1 MNIRSTIAIGALFFG
16 QVILAQE
23 NKKNETKEKQID
35 EVTITKTKKAVE
47 QKPDRTIFD
56 FSEQAHLNTGN
67 LSEGLKK
74 LPGLIISDVAGMMY
88 QGKQLDVY
96 MDGRPL
102 NIGSN
107 DLNTYLEGMPANSV
121 ERVEVITQPGA
132 EFPATSG
139 GAIINIITNKNAKNY
154 LSATYSGRYAF
165 TNYDKWRNRTNNS
178 LLLNAKNKFFGWQLN
193 FGQNYRENYTNSMTD
208 VIAQVFSE
216 RIQRGYFLKSA
227 VTFDIGKD
235 RLLLNYDIN
244 KNNNDN
250 QIQSS
255 GYFPFLE
262 EGKDT
267 RIIDYTTRD
276 QTNNENLRQE
286 ASATYQVKFDDKAK
300 KLDIN
305 FTYNHFDSDFD
316 QSGFKYQENS
326 QNFEQSANSSNQNVG
341 ALRIDYSQPIKL
353 LDEGKLSFGGIYE
366 KLDFDAFNGSFT
378 NLDYSRQTASSY
390 LELQTKL
397 KKFDFIL
404 GLRAEDY
411 DISGIVRYLDNNKSI
426 VQDDIIPFKQFRFFP
441 NATVQYNF
449 AKQVYFMLNYNKKIQ
464 LPNINSLNP
473 NNTNYQNGSIQF
485 GGNPNLQPTVFNN
498 FEAKISAF
506 DYAFIG
512 YNVSVASN
520 QNAQIAEKFYPDP
533 NNKIIN
539 EKDAFTLRN
548 GFVNLSEMR
557 IHNFNFGLPIPF
569 MLFTKGLG
577 ETLKMNVNPDTMNFL
592 YVYAA
597 YQVHDIPD
605 FKAKGFWNYNLM
617 AQLILPQK
625 IKFVATY
632 NNMTKGNWFYYFMEK
647 PWYHSLD
654 LTATKKFMKD
664 RLSVSIF
671 ANDVLKTQENAVRS
685 VYKDANIFL
694 GNRFDAQNFGISFNY
709 KIPTRNKLAKENP
722 NLLKKDSQD
731 NSGGIGVQ

>member
-1 MNIRSTIAIGALFFG
+1 MKIKSTLVVSLLCTSQFYFS
-16 QVILAQE
+16 QE
-23 NKKNETKEKQID
+23 TPKKESEKQI
-35 EVTITKTKKAVE
+35 ETVTIAKTKKAVE
-47 QKPDRTIFD
+47 QKADRTIFD
-56 FSEQAHLNTGN
+56 FSDQAYLTTGN

-154 LSATYSGRYAF
+154 LSATYSGRYSF
-165 TNYDKWRNRTNNS
+165 TNDDQWRNRTNNS
-178 LLLNAKNKFFGWQLN
+178 LLLNAKNRYFGWQLN
-193 FGQNYRENYTNSMTD
+193 FGQNYRENYTNSVTD
-208 VIAQVFSE
+208 AIAQVFSE

-235 RLLLNYDIN
+235 RLLVNYDVG

-250 QIQSS
+250 QIHSS
-255 GYFPFLE
+255 GYYPQL
-262 EGKDT
+262 DSNLPT
-267 RIIDYTTRD
+267 TIVDYTTRD

-286 ASATYQVKFDDKAK
+286 ASATYQIKFNNKSK

-305 FTYNHFDSDFD
+305 ATYNRFDTDF
-316 QSGFKYQENS
+316 QQNGVRRENNA
-326 QNFEQSANSSNQNVG
+326 QTNYPSANSSQQDVG
-341 ALRIDYSQPIKL
+341 TLRMDYSQPIKL

-366 KLDFDAFNGSFT
+366 KLNFEAFNGSFT

-390 LELQTKL
+390 LELQTRL

-411 DISGIVRYLDNNKSI
+411 DISGTTKNTVENEITESELT
-426 VQDDIIPFKQFRFFP
+426 PFKQFRFFP

-449 AKQVYFMLNYNKKIQ
+449 AKQVYLMLNYNKKIQ

-506 DYAFIG
+506 DYAFVG

-520 QNAQIAEKFYPDP
+520 QNAQIAEKFYPDA
-533 NNKIIN
+533 NNKIIDGR
-539 EKDAFTLRN
+539 DAFTLRN
-548 GFVNLSEMR
+548 SFVNLSEMR
-557 IHNFNFGLPIPF
+557 IHNFNFGMPIPF
-569 MLFTKGLG
+569 MLFTKGVS
-577 ETLKMNVNPDTMNFL
+577 ETLKMNINPDTMNFL

-605 FKAKGFWNYNLM
+605 FKAKGFWTYNLM

-664 RLSVSIF
+664 QLSVSIF

-685 VYKDANIFL
+685 VYKDGPIFL

-722 NLLKKDSQD
+722 NLLKKDKQD
-731 NSGGIGVQ
+731 DGAGIGLQ

>member
-1 MNIRSTIAIGALFFG
+1 MNVRSTIAIGALFFG
-16 QVILAQE
+16 QFLLAQE
-23 NKKNETKEKQID
+23 NKKTETKEKHID
-35 EVTITKTKKAVE
+35 EVTITKTKKAIE

-88 QGKQLDVY
+88 QGKQLDVF

-139 GAIINIITNKNAKNY
+139 GAIINIVTNKNAKNY

-178 LLLNAKNKFFGWQLN
+178 LLLNAKNKYFGWQLN
-193 FGQNYRENYTNSMTD
+193 FGQNYRENYSNSMTD
-208 VIAQVFSE
+208 AIAQVFSD

-235 RLLLNYDIN
+235 RLLLNYDLN

-255 GYFPFLE
+255 GYFPLVN
-262 EGKDT
+262 EGSPT

-276 QTNNENLRQE
+276 QTNNQNLRQE

-300 KLDIN
+300 KLDITA
-305 FTYNHFDSDFD
+305 TYNHFNTDFD
-316 QSGFKYQENS
+316 QNGIRSEDNIQYSYQLP
-326 QNFEQSANSSNQNVG
+326 NSSKQNVG
-341 ALRIDYSQPIKL
+341 TVRVDYSQPIKL
-353 LDEGKLSFGGIYE
+353 LDEGKLSFGGFYE
-366 KLDFDAFNGSFT
+366 KLSFDAFNGRFT

-397 KKFDFIL
+397 QKFDFIL

-411 DISGIVRYLDNNKSI
+411 DISGITRSEDANQTIIQK
-426 VQDDIIPFKQFRFFP
+426 DIIPFKQFRFFP

-449 AKQVYFMLNYNKKIQ
+449 AKQVYFMMNYNKKIQ

-473 NNTNYQNGSIQF
+473 NNPNYQNGSIQF

-512 YNVSVASN
+512 YNVSIASN
-520 QNAQIAEKFYPDP
+520 QNAQVAEKIYPDP
-533 NNKIIN
+533 DNKIIN
-539 EKDAFTLRN
+539 GRDAFTLRN
-548 GFVNLSEMR
+548 SFVNLSEMK
-557 IHNFNFGLPIPF
+557 IHNFNFGMPIPF
-569 MLFTKGLG
+569 MLFTKGLS

-592 YVYAA
+592 YVYFG
-597 YQVHDIPD
+597 YQVHDVPD
-605 FKAKGFWNYNLM
+605 FKTKGFWNYNLM
-617 AQLILPQK
+617 AQLILPEK

-632 NNMTKGNWFYYFMEK
+632 NNMTKGNWFYYYMEK

-664 RLSVSIF
+664 QLSVSIF
-671 ANDVLKTQENAVRS
+671 ANDVLKTQKNAVRS
-685 VYKDANIFL
+685 VYKDANVFL

-709 KIPTRNKLAKENP
+709 KIPTKNKLAKENP
-722 NLLKKDSQD
+722 NLLKKDKQD
-731 NSGGIGVQ
+731 DGGISIQ

>member
-1 MNIRSTIAIGALFFG
+1 MNVRSTIAIGALFFG
-16 QVILAQE
+16 HFLLAQE
-23 NKKNETKEKQID
+23 NKKTETKEKHID
-35 EVTITKTKKAVE
+35 EVTITKTKKAIE

-88 QGKQLDVY
+88 QGKQLDVF

-139 GAIINIITNKNAKNY
+139 GAIINIVTNKNAKNY

-178 LLLNAKNKFFGWQLN
+178 LLLNAKNKYFGWQLN
-193 FGQNYRENYTNSMTD
+193 FGQNYRENYSNSMTD
-208 VIAQVFSE
+208 AIAQVFSD

-235 RLLLNYDIN
+235 RLLINYDLN

-255 GYFPFLE
+255 GYFPLVN
-262 EGKDT
+262 EGSPT

-276 QTNNENLRQE
+276 QTNSQNLRQE

-300 KLDIN
+300 KLDITA
-305 FTYNHFDSDFD
+305 TYNHFNTDFD
-316 QSGFKYQENS
+316 QNGIRSEDNIQYSYQLP
-326 QNFEQSANSSNQNVG
+326 NSSKQNVG
-341 ALRIDYSQPIKL
+341 TVRVDYSQPIKL
-353 LDEGKLSFGGIYE
+353 LDEGKLSFGGFYE
-366 KLDFDAFNGSFT
+366 KLNFDAFNGRFT

-397 KKFDFIL
+397 QKFDFIL

-411 DISGIVRYLDNNKSI
+411 DISGITKSEDTNQTI
-426 VQDDIIPFKQFRFFP
+426 IQKDIIPFKQFRFFP

-449 AKQVYFMLNYNKKIQ
+449 AKQVYFMMNYNKKIQ

-473 NNTNYQNGSIQF
+473 NNPNYQNGSIQF

-512 YNVSVASN
+512 YNVSIASN
-520 QNAQIAEKFYPDP
+520 QNAQVAEKIYPDP
-533 NNKIIN
+533 DNKIIN
-539 EKDAFTLRN
+539 GRDAFTLRN
-548 GFVNLSEMR
+548 SFVNLSEMK
-557 IHNFNFGLPIPF
+557 IHNFNFGMPIPF
-569 MLFTKGLG
+569 MLFTKGLS

-592 YVYAA
+592 YVYFG
-597 YQVHDIPD
+597 YQVHDVPD
-605 FKAKGFWNYNLM
+605 FKTKGFWNYNLM
-617 AQLILPQK
+617 AQLILPEK

-632 NNMTKGNWFYYFMEK
+632 NNMTKGNWFYYYMEK

-664 RLSVSIF
+664 QLSVSIF

-685 VYKDANIFL
+685 VYKDANVFL

-709 KIPTRNKLAKENP
+709 KIPTKNKLAKENP
-722 NLLKKDSQD
+722 NLLKKDKQD
-731 NSGGIGVQ
+731 DGGISIQ

>member
-1 MNIRSTIAIGALFFG
+1 MNVRSTIAVGALFFG
-16 QVILAQE
+16 QFLLAQE
-23 NKKNETKEKQID
+23 NKKTETKEKHID
-35 EVTITKTKKAVE
+35 EVTITKTKKAIE

-88 QGKQLDVY
+88 QGKQLDVF

-139 GAIINIITNKNAKNY
+139 GAIINIVTNKNAKNY

-178 LLLNAKNKFFGWQLN
+178 LLLNAKNKYFGWQLN
-193 FGQNYRENYTNSMTD
+193 FGQNYRENYSNSMTD
-208 VIAQVFSE
+208 AIAQVFSD

-235 RLLLNYDIN
+235 RLLLNYDLN

-255 GYFPFLE
+255 GYFPLVN
-262 EGKDT
+262 EGSPT

-276 QTNNENLRQE
+276 QTNSQNLRQE

-300 KLDIN
+300 KLDITA
-305 FTYNHFDSDFD
+305 TYNHFNTDFD
-316 QSGFKYQENS
+316 QNGIRSEDNIQYSYQLP
-326 QNFEQSANSSNQNVG
+326 NSSKQNVG
-341 ALRIDYSQPIKL
+341 TVRVDYSQPIKL
-353 LDEGKLSFGGIYE
+353 LDEGKLSFGGFYE
-366 KLDFDAFNGSFT
+366 KLSFDAFNGRFT

-397 KKFDFIL
+397 QKFDFIL

-411 DISGIVRYLDNNKSI
+411 DISGITRSEDANQIIQK
-426 VQDDIIPFKQFRFFP
+426 DIIPFKQFRFFP
-441 NATVQYNF
+441 NATLQYNF
-449 AKQVYFMLNYNKKIQ
+449 AKQVYFMMNYNKKIQ

-473 NNTNYQNGSIQF
+473 NNPNYQNGSIQF

-512 YNVSVASN
+512 YNVSIASN
-520 QNAQIAEKFYPDP
+520 QNAQVAEKIYTDPD
-533 NNKIIN
+533 NKIIN
-539 EKDAFTLRN
+539 GRDAFTLRN
-548 GFVNLSEMR
+548 SFVNLSEMK
-557 IHNFNFGLPIPF
+557 IHNFNFGMPIPF
-569 MLFTKGLG
+569 MLFTKGLS

-592 YVYAA
+592 YVYFG
-597 YQVHDIPD
+597 YQVHDVPD
-605 FKAKGFWNYNLM
+605 FKTKGFWNYNLM
-617 AQLILPQK
+617 AQLILPEK

-632 NNMTKGNWFYYFMEK
+632 NNMTKGNWFYYYMEK

-664 RLSVSIF
+664 QLSVSIF

-685 VYKDANIFL
+685 VYKDANVFL

-709 KIPTRNKLAKENP
+709 KIPTKNKLAKENP
-722 NLLKKDSQD
+722 NLLKKDKQD
-731 NSGGIGVQ
+731 DGGISIQ

>member
-1 MNIRSTIAIGALFFG
+1 
-16 QVILAQE
+16 
-23 NKKNETKEKQID
+23 
-35 EVTITKTKKAVE
+35 
-47 QKPDRTIFD
+47 
-56 FSEQAHLNTGN
+56 
-67 LSEGLKK
+67 
-74 LPGLIISDVAGMMY
+74 
-88 QGKQLDVY
+88 
-96 MDGRPL
+96 
-102 NIGSN
+102 
-107 DLNTYLEGMPANSV
+107 
-121 ERVEVITQPGA
+121 
-132 EFPATSG
+132 
-139 GAIINIITNKNAKNY
+139 
-154 LSATYSGRYAF
+154 
-165 TNYDKWRNRTNNS
+165 
-178 LLLNAKNKFFGWQLN
+178 
-193 FGQNYRENYTNSMTD
+193 
-208 VIAQVFSE
+208 
-216 RIQRGYFLKSA
+216 
-227 VTFDIGKD
+227 
-235 RLLLNYDIN
+235 
-244 KNNNDN
+244 
-250 QIQSS
+250 
-255 GYFPFLE
+255 
-262 EGKDT
+262 
-267 RIIDYTTRD
+267 
-276 QTNNENLRQE
+276 
-286 ASATYQVKFDDKAK
+286 
-300 KLDIN
+300 
-305 FTYNHFDSDFD
+305 
-316 QSGFKYQENS
+316 
-326 QNFEQSANSSNQNVG
+326 
-341 ALRIDYSQPIKL
+341 LRIDYSQPIKL

-390 LELQTKL
+390 LELQTKV

-426 VQDDIIPFKQFRFFP
+426 VQNDIIPFKQFRFFP

-533 NNKIIN
+533 NNRIIN
-539 EKDAFTLRN
+539 GKDAFTLRN

>member
-1 MNIRSTIAIGALFFG
+1 MNVRSTIAIGALFFG
-16 QVILAQE
+16 QFLLAQE
-23 NKKNETKEKQID
+23 NKKTETKEKHID
-35 EVTITKTKKAVE
+35 EVTITKTKKAIE

-88 QGKQLDVY
+88 QGKQLDVF

-139 GAIINIITNKNAKNY
+139 GAIINIVTNKNAKNY

-178 LLLNAKNKFFGWQLN
+178 LLLNAKNKYFGWQLN
-193 FGQNYRENYTNSMTD
+193 FGQNYRENYSNSMTD
-208 VIAQVFSE
+208 AIAQVFSD

-235 RLLLNYDIN
+235 RLLLNYDLN

-255 GYFPFLE
+255 GYFPLVN
-262 EGKDT
+262 EGNPT

-276 QTNNENLRQE
+276 QTNSQNLRQE

-300 KLDIN
+300 KLDITA
-305 FTYNHFDSDFD
+305 TYNHFNTDFD
-316 QSGFKYQENS
+316 QNGIRYEDNIQYSYQLP
-326 QNFEQSANSSNQNVG
+326 NSSKQNVG
-341 ALRIDYSQPIKL
+341 TVRVDYSQPIKL
-353 LDEGKLSFGGIYE
+353 LDEGKLSFGGFYE
-366 KLDFDAFNGSFT
+366 KLSFDAFNGRFT

-397 KKFDFIL
+397 QKLDFIL

-411 DISGIVRYLDNNKSI
+411 DISGITRSEDANQTIIQK
-426 VQDDIIPFKQFRFFP
+426 DIIPFKQFRFFP

-449 AKQVYFMLNYNKKIQ
+449 AKQVYFMMNYNKKIQ

-473 NNTNYQNGSIQF
+473 NNPNYQNGSIQF

-512 YNVSVASN
+512 YNVSIASN
-520 QNAQIAEKFYPDP
+520 QNAQVAEKIYPDP
-533 NNKIIN
+533 DNKIIN
-539 EKDAFTLRN
+539 GRDAFTLRN
-548 GFVNLSEMR
+548 SFVNLSEMK
-557 IHNFNFGLPIPF
+557 IHNFNFGMPIPF
-569 MLFTKGLG
+569 MLFTKGLS

-592 YVYAA
+592 YVYFG
-597 YQVHDIPD
+597 YQVHDVPD
-605 FKAKGFWNYNLM
+605 FKTKGFWNYNLM
-617 AQLILPQK
+617 AQLILPEK

-632 NNMTKGNWFYYFMEK
+632 NNMTKGNWFYYYMEK

-664 RLSVSIF
+664 QLSVSIF

-685 VYKDANIFL
+685 VYKDANVFL

-709 KIPTRNKLAKENP
+709 KIPTKNKLAKENP
-722 NLLKKDSQD
+722 NLLKNDKQD
-731 NSGGIGVQ
+731 DGGISIQ

>member
-1 MNIRSTIAIGALFFG
+1 MNLKSILPISALFLSSIYF
-16 QVILAQE
+16 AQE
-23 NKKNETKEKQID
+23 TQKNDKEKQI
-35 EVTITKTKKAVE
+35 EAVTITKTKKAVE

-139 GAIINIITNKNAKNY
+139 GAIINIVTNKNAKNY

-165 TNYDKWRNRTNNS
+165 TNYDKWRNRTSNS

-193 FGQNYRENYTNSMTD
+193 VGQNYRENYTNSMTD

-227 VTFDIGKD
+227 VTFDMGKD

-255 GYFPFLE
+255 GYFPKLNS
-262 EGKDT
+262 GDAT
-267 RIIDYTTRD
+267 TIVDYTTRD
-276 QTNNENLRQE
+276 ETNNENLRQE
-286 ASATYQVKFDDKAK
+286 ASATYQVKFADKAK
-300 KLDIN
+300 KLDFN
-305 FTYNHFDSDFD
+305 FTYNHFNTDFN
-316 QSGFKYQENS
+316 QSGIRYQENS
-326 QNFEQSANSSNQNVG
+326 QNFEQSANSSKQNVG
-341 ALRIDYSQPIKL
+341 TFRIDYSQPIKL

-366 KLDFDAFNGSFT
+366 KLNFDAFNGIFT

-411 DISGIVRYLDNNKSI
+411 DISGIVRYQYENDEI
-426 VQDDIIPFKQFRFFP
+426 VEDDIIPFKQFRFFP

-533 NNKIIN
+533 NNKIIDGR
-539 EKDAFTLRN
+539 DAYTLRN

-664 RLSVSIF
+664 QLSISIF

-709 KIPTRNKLAKENP
+709 KIPTRNQLAKENP

>member
-1 MNIRSTIAIGALFFG
+1 MNVRSTIAIGALFFG
-16 QVILAQE
+16 QFLLAQE
-23 NKKNETKEKQID
+23 NKKTETKEKHID
-35 EVTITKTKKAVE
+35 EVTITKTKKAIE

-88 QGKQLDVY
+88 QGKQLDVF

-139 GAIINIITNKNAKNY
+139 GAIINIVTNKNAKNY

-178 LLLNAKNKFFGWQLN
+178 LLLNAKNKYFGWQLN
-193 FGQNYRENYTNSMTD
+193 FGQNYRENYSNSMTD
-208 VIAQVFSE
+208 AIAQVFSD

-235 RLLLNYDIN
+235 RLLLNYDLN

-255 GYFPFLE
+255 GYFPLVN
-262 EGKDT
+262 EGSPT

-276 QTNNENLRQE
+276 QTNSQNLRQE

-300 KLDIN
+300 KLDITA
-305 FTYNHFDSDFD
+305 TYNHFNTDFD
-316 QSGFKYQENS
+316 QNGIRSEDNIQYSYQLP
-326 QNFEQSANSSNQNVG
+326 NSSKQNVG
-341 ALRIDYSQPIKL
+341 TVRVDYSQPIKL
-353 LDEGKLSFGGIYE
+353 LDEGKLSFGGFYE
-366 KLDFDAFNGSFT
+366 KLSFDAFNGRFT

-397 KKFDFIL
+397 QKFDFIL

-411 DISGIVRYLDNNKSI
+411 DISGITRSEDANQIIQK
-426 VQDDIIPFKQFRFFP
+426 DIIPFKQFRFFP
-441 NATVQYNF
+441 NATLQYNF
-449 AKQVYFMLNYNKKIQ
+449 AKQVYFMMNYNKKIQ

-473 NNTNYQNGSIQF
+473 NNPNYQNGSIQF

-512 YNVSVASN
+512 YNVSIASN
-520 QNAQIAEKFYPDP
+520 QNAQVAEKIYPDP
-533 NNKIIN
+533 DNKIIN
-539 EKDAFTLRN
+539 GRDAFTLRN
-548 GFVNLSEMR
+548 SFVNLSEMK
-557 IHNFNFGLPIPF
+557 IHNFNFGMPIPF
-569 MLFTKGLG
+569 MLFTKGLS

-592 YVYAA
+592 YVYFG
-597 YQVHDIPD
+597 YQVHDVPD
-605 FKAKGFWNYNLM
+605 FKTKGFWNYNLM
-617 AQLILPQK
+617 AQLILPEK

-632 NNMTKGNWFYYFMEK
+632 NNMTKGNWFYYYMEK

-664 RLSVSIF
+664 QLSVSIF

-685 VYKDANIFL
+685 VYKDANVFL

-709 KIPTRNKLAKENP
+709 KIPTKNKLAKENP
-722 NLLKKDSQD
+722 NLLKKDKQD
-731 NSGGIGVQ
+731 DGGISIQ

>member
-1 MNIRSTIAIGALFFG
+1 MNVRSTIAIGALFFG
-16 QVILAQE
+16 QFLLAQE
-23 NKKNETKEKQID
+23 NKKTETKEKHID
-35 EVTITKTKKAVE
+35 EVTITKTKKAIE

-88 QGKQLDVY
+88 QGKQLDVF

-139 GAIINIITNKNAKNY
+139 GAIINIVTNKNAKNY

-178 LLLNAKNKFFGWQLN
+178 LLLNAKNKYFGWQLN
-193 FGQNYRENYTNSMTD
+193 FAQNYRENYSNSMTD
-208 VIAQVFSE
+208 AIAQVFSD

-235 RLLLNYDIN
+235 RLLLNYDLN

-255 GYFPFLE
+255 GYFPLVN
-262 EGKDT
+262 EGSPT

-276 QTNNENLRQE
+276 QTNSQNLRQE

-300 KLDIN
+300 KLDITA
-305 FTYNHFDSDFD
+305 TYNHFNTDFD
-316 QSGFKYQENS
+316 QNGIRSEDNIQYSYQLP
-326 QNFEQSANSSNQNVG
+326 NSSKQNVG
-341 ALRIDYSQPIKL
+341 TVRVDYSQPIKL
-353 LDEGKLSFGGIYE
+353 LDEGKLSFGGFYE
-366 KLDFDAFNGSFT
+366 KLSFDAFNGRFT

-397 KKFDFIL
+397 QKFDFIL

-411 DISGIVRYLDNNKSI
+411 DISGITRSEDTNQTIIQK
-426 VQDDIIPFKQFRFFP
+426 DIIPFKQFRFFP

-449 AKQVYFMLNYNKKIQ
+449 AKQVYFMMNYNKKIQ

-473 NNTNYQNGSIQF
+473 NNPNYQNGSIQF

-506 DYAFIG
+506 DYAFIA
-512 YNVSVASN
+512 YNVSIASN
-520 QNAQIAEKFYPDP
+520 QNAQVAEKIYPDP
-533 NNKIIN
+533 DNKIIN
-539 EKDAFTLRN
+539 GRDAFTLRN
-548 GFVNLSEMR
+548 SFVNLSEMK
-557 IHNFNFGLPIPF
+557 IHNFNFGMPIPF
-569 MLFTKGLG
+569 MLFTKGLS

-592 YVYAA
+592 YVYFG
-597 YQVHDIPD
+597 YQVHDVPD
-605 FKAKGFWNYNLM
+605 FKTKGFWNYNLM
-617 AQLILPQK
+617 AQLILPEK

-632 NNMTKGNWFYYFMEK
+632 NNMTKGNWFYYYMEK

-664 RLSVSIF
+664 QLSVSIF

-685 VYKDANIFL
+685 VYKDANVFL

-709 KIPTRNKLAKENP
+709 KIPTKNKLAKENP
-722 NLLKKDSQD
+722 NLLKKDKQD
-731 NSGGIGVQ
+731 DGGISIQ

>member
-1 MNIRSTIAIGALFFG
+1 MNVRSTIAIGALFFG
-16 QVILAQE
+16 QFLLAQE
-23 NKKNETKEKQID
+23 NKKTETKEKHID
-35 EVTITKTKKAVE
+35 EVTITKTKKAIE

-88 QGKQLDVY
+88 QGKQLDVF

-139 GAIINIITNKNAKNY
+139 GAIINIVTNKNAKNY

-178 LLLNAKNKFFGWQLN
+178 LLLNAKNKYFGWQLN
-193 FGQNYRENYTNSMTD
+193 FGQNYRENYSNSMTD
-208 VIAQVFSE
+208 AIAQVFSD

-235 RLLLNYDIN
+235 RLLLNYDLN

-255 GYFPFLE
+255 GYFPLVN
-262 EGKDT
+262 EGSPT

-276 QTNNENLRQE
+276 QTNNQNLRQE

-300 KLDIN
+300 KLDITA
-305 FTYNHFDSDFD
+305 TYNHFNTDFD
-316 QSGFKYQENS
+316 QNGIRSEDNIQYSYQLP
-326 QNFEQSANSSNQNVG
+326 NSSKQNVG
-341 ALRIDYSQPIKL
+341 TVRVDYSQPIKL
-353 LDEGKLSFGGIYE
+353 LDEGKLSFGGFYE
-366 KLDFDAFNGSFT
+366 KLSFDAFNGRFT

-397 KKFDFIL
+397 QKFDFIL

-411 DISGIVRYLDNNKSI
+411 DISGITRSEDANQTIIQK
-426 VQDDIIPFKQFRFFP
+426 DIIPFKQFRFFP
-441 NATVQYNF
+441 NATLQYNF
-449 AKQVYFMLNYNKKIQ
+449 AKQVYFMMNYNKKIQ

-473 NNTNYQNGSIQF
+473 NNPNYQNGSIQF

-512 YNVSVASN
+512 YNVSIASN
-520 QNAQIAEKFYPDP
+520 QNAQVAEKIYPDP
-533 NNKIIN
+533 DNKIIN
-539 EKDAFTLRN
+539 GRDAFTLRN
-548 GFVNLSEMR
+548 SFVNLSEMK
-557 IHNFNFGLPIPF
+557 IHNFNFGMPIPF
-569 MLFTKGLG
+569 MLFTKGLS

-592 YVYAA
+592 YVYFG
-597 YQVHDIPD
+597 YQVHNVPD
-605 FKAKGFWNYNLM
+605 FKTKGFWNYNLM
-617 AQLILPQK
+617 AQLILPEK

-632 NNMTKGNWFYYFMEK
+632 NNMTKGNWFYYYMEK

-664 RLSVSIF
+664 QLSVSIF

-685 VYKDANIFL
+685 VYKDANVFL

-709 KIPTRNKLAKENP
+709 KIPTKNKLAKENP
-722 NLLKKDSQD
+722 NLLKKDKQD
-731 NSGGIGVQ
+731 DGGISIQ

>member
-1 MNIRSTIAIGALFFG
+1 MNVRYTIAIGALFFG
-16 QVILAQE
+16 QFLLAQE
-23 NKKNETKEKQID
+23 NKKTETKEKHID
-35 EVTITKTKKAVE
+35 EVTITKTKKAIE

-88 QGKQLDVY
+88 QGKQLDVF

-139 GAIINIITNKNAKNY
+139 GAIINIVTNKNAKNY

-178 LLLNAKNKFFGWQLN
+178 LLLNAKNKYFGWQLN
-193 FGQNYRENYTNSMTD
+193 FGQNYRENYSNSMTD
-208 VIAQVFSE
+208 AIAQVFSD

-235 RLLLNYDIN
+235 RLLLNYDLN

-255 GYFPFLE
+255 GYFPLVN
-262 EGKDT
+262 EGSPT

-276 QTNNENLRQE
+276 QTNSQNLRQE

-300 KLDIN
+300 KLDITA
-305 FTYNHFDSDFD
+305 TYNHFNTDFD
-316 QSGFKYQENS
+316 QNGIRSEDNIQYSYQLP
-326 QNFEQSANSSNQNVG
+326 NSSKQNVG
-341 ALRIDYSQPIKL
+341 TVRVDYSQPIKL
-353 LDEGKLSFGGIYE
+353 LDEGKLSFGGFYE
-366 KLDFDAFNGSFT
+366 KLSFDAFNGRFT

-397 KKFDFIL
+397 QKFDFIL

-411 DISGIVRYLDNNKSI
+411 DISGITRSEDANQIIQK
-426 VQDDIIPFKQFRFFP
+426 DIIPFKQFRFFP
-441 NATVQYNF
+441 NATLQYNF
-449 AKQVYFMLNYNKKIQ
+449 AKQVYFMMNYNKKIQ

-473 NNTNYQNGSIQF
+473 INPNYQNGSIQF

-512 YNVSVASN
+512 YNVSIASN
-520 QNAQIAEKFYPDP
+520 QNAQVAEKIYPDP
-533 NNKIIN
+533 DNKIIN
-539 EKDAFTLRN
+539 GRDAFTLRN
-548 GFVNLSEMR
+548 SFVNLSEMK
-557 IHNFNFGLPIPF
+557 IHNFNFGMPIPF
-569 MLFTKGLG
+569 MLFTKGLS

-592 YVYAA
+592 YVYFG
-597 YQVHDIPD
+597 YQVHDVPD
-605 FKAKGFWNYNLM
+605 FKTKGFWNYNLM
-617 AQLILPQK
+617 AQLILPEK

-632 NNMTKGNWFYYFMEK
+632 NNMTKGNWFYYYMEK

-664 RLSVSIF
+664 QLSVSIF

-685 VYKDANIFL
+685 VYKDANVFL

-709 KIPTRNKLAKENP
+709 KIPTKNKLAKENP
-722 NLLKKDSQD
+722 NLLKKDKQD
-731 NSGGIGVQ
+731 DGGISIQ